1 MLSRKAICL
10 WIFLALPLVALV
22 ASGVSLGQGGGAV
35 ETAGA
40 DGPAPLSTKASGEG
54 TVEPDVNAAPSRP
67 ARPVAVPTLDKP
79 GKGSEIELILKA
91 LNDERALAE
100 AQLKGAEARLKE
112 VRAQFQQAISRY
124 ETLRTGN
131 PMNLEL
137 RMPAGA
143 SYVLSAGRRVHHEHT
158 RKHDPQMAK
167 LLEQDSTLDKE
178 ARALVQQCRK
188 GTDKEK
194 RAELKA
200 RLAEL
205 TEKHFELR
213 QERRELQ
220 IAQLETELEKV
231 RATID
236 KRNDAREL
244 IIRRRVSQLLGEKD
258 ELDWGPS
265 AASPLRAPV
274 RAPQATRVQPVYPAP
289 SASPAR

>member
-10 WIFLALPLVALV
+10 WSFLALPLVALV
-22 ASGVSLGQGGGAV
+22 ASGVSLGQDEGEPPEPEAV
-35 ETAGA
+35 EAA
-40 DGPAPLSTKASGEG
+40 
-54 TVEPDVNAAPSRP
+54 VNAAPSQP
-67 ARPVAVPTLDKP
+67 ARPAAVATPEKP
-79 GKGSEIELILKA
+79 GKGSEIGVLLKA
-91 LNDERALAE
+91 LNDERARAE
-100 AQLKGAEARLKE
+100 AQLMKANAQLMKANARLNE
-112 VRAQFQQAISRY
+112 VRASISRNVTPRPRKATTLGLRSGVRY
-124 ETLRTGN
+124 EVRNERTR
-131 PMNLEL
+131 E
-137 RMPAGA
+137 
-143 SYVLSAGRRVHHEHT
+143 
-158 RKHDPQMAK
+158 HDPQMAK
-167 LLEQDSTLDKE
+167 LLEQDSALDKE
-178 ARALVQQCRK
+178 ARGLAEQCRK
-188 GTDKEK
+188 ETDKEK

-265 AASPLRAPV
+265 AASPLRTRGP
-274 RAPQATRVQPVYPAP
+274 TRVFQMPN
-289 SASPAR
+289 R